1 MRICAWNSFVCSSH
15 LFRSVFAACEARD
28 PDFKTATYV
37 FWVLRG
43 VYFIATQKERYDK
56 HKDQLGT
63 NVVSN
68 VEAGLKMTMEE
79 VGWAHAENVRLY
91 RNFQKFM
98 EGIDLLIC
106 PGTAVRSEER
116 RVGKEWVSTC
126 RSRWSPYH

>member
-28 PDFKTATYV
+28 PDFKTATDV

-79 VGWAHAENVRLY
+79 VGWAHAENVRIY
-91 RNFQKFM
+91 RHFQKFM
-98 EGIDLLIC
+98 EGIDKIGRASCRERGCQYSENLVGR
-106 PGTAVRSEER
+106 GTL
-116 RVGKEWVSTC
+116 KKKK
-126 RSRWSPYH
+126 